1 MDDAELTDMLQLSGG
16 AHRGIKFKKARY
28 IYVVEVYNG
37 INEVFEIE
45 IDGKTGKILEIDD

>member
-1 MDDAELTDMLQLSGG
+1 MLQLSGG